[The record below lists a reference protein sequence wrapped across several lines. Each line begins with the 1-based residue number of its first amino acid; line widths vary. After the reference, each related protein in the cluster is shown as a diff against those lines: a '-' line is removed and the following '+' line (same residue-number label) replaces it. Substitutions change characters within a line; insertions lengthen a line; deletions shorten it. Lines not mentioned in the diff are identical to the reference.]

1 MQENMRSMS
10 YWSQQP
16 RPDFTALDRDLE
28 VDVCIVGAGIAGLT
42 VAYLATKANLR
53 VVVLEAAEIV
63 AGESGRT
70 TAHLTNAF
78 DDRYCEI
85 ERIHGEAAALFVADS
100 HTRAI
105 DVIESIVEDEKIDCD
120 FIRLDGYLFVEQ
132 GASAELLDREMSSA
146 ERAGFEGLQRL
157 PSTPGLA
164 GAGGSLRFPRQAQ
177 FHPVKYLAGLAEAIV
192 RRGGLIHTQTRV
204 LDVKDGHPVEIETA
218 ADRRVHARAAV
229 VATNTPAIDRVAMH
243 TKQAAY
249 RTYVVGLEIPPGA
262 LAPALYWDT
271 HDPYHYL
278 RVAADTATGA
288 EWLIVGGED
297 HKTGQA
303 NDGEARLQRLE
314 AWARARVP
322 AAGACVY
329 RWSGQVLEPADGLAF
344 IGRNP
349 GDENIYIATG
359 DSGNGMTHGTIAGLL
374 LVDLLTAKANPWAD
388 VYDPTRKPP
397 LKALGEY
404 GQENLNVAAQY
415 TDWLTGSEVSDVHA
429 IPAGGGAIV
438 RDGLHKLAMFRDG
451 GGRLHACDATCPHLG
466 CLVNWNPLEQSWDC
480 PCHGSRFDARGG
492 LLCGPATRGL
502 EPVDAPAE

>member
-1 MQENMRSMS
+1 
-10 YWSQQP
+10 
-16 RPDFTALDRDLE
+16 
-28 VDVCIVGAGIAGLT
+28 
-42 VAYLATKANLR
+42 
-53 VVVLEAAEIV
+53 
-63 AGESGRT
+63 
-70 TAHLTNAF
+70 
-78 DDRYCEI
+78 
-85 ERIHGEAAALFVADS
+85 
-100 HTRAI
+100 
-105 DVIESIVEDEKIDCD
+105 
-120 FIRLDGYLFVEQ
+120 
-132 GASAELLDREMSSA
+132 LLDREMSSA
-146 ERAGFEGLQRL
+146 ERAGIEGLQRL
-157 PSTPGLA
+157 PSTPGLT
-164 GAGGSLRFPRQAQ
+164 GAGDSLRFPRQAQ

-204 LDVKDGHPVEIETA
+204 REVKDGHPVEIETA
-218 ADRRVHARAAV
+218 AGRRVHARAAV

-249 RTYVVGLEIPPGA
+249 RTYVVGLEISPDA

-278 RVAADTATGA
+278 RVAADAATGTHC
-288 EWLIVGGED
+288 LIVGGED

-303 NDGEARLQRLE
+303 GDGEARLQRLE
-314 AWARARVP
+314 EWARARVP
-322 AAGACVY
+322 AAGACVC

-374 LVDLLTAKANPWAD
+374 LVDLLTAKANPWAGL
-388 VYDPTRKPP
+388 YDPARKPP

-415 TDWLTGSEVSDVHA
+415 TDWLTGSEVSDARA
-429 IPAGGGAIV
+429 IPVGGGAIV

-480 PCHGSRFDARGG
+480 PCHGSRFDALGG

-502 EPVDAPAE
+502 APVDAPAK